1 MVCSFG
7 RPGEQHSFILR
18 PVNQVW
24 NQHSLEDTSAG
35 NLLLLDTQ
43 KPNGTRQTD
52 GQIRTADIDE
62 LDSGVYA
69 VLVSCHCSHTGEHI
83 FQCYVVNNFQ
93 NYFVICHALVSGKVM

>member
-1 MVCSFG
+1 MKVLVLKMVCSFG

-18 PVNQVW
+18 PINQVW
-24 NQHSLEDTSAG
+24 NQRPLEDTSAG

-52 GQIRTADIDE
+52 GQIKTADIDE
-62 LDSGVYA
+62 LDNGVYA

-83 FQCYVVNNFQ
+83 FQCCVVNNF
-93 NYFVICHALVSGKVM
+93 

>member
-1 MVCSFG
+1 M
-7 RPGEQHSFILR
+7 
-18 PVNQVW
+18 W
-24 NQHSLEDTSAG
+24 NQRPLEDTSAG

-52 GQIRTADIDE
+52 GQIKTADIDA

-83 FQCYVVNNFQ
+83 IQCNVVNNFQ
-93 NYFVICHALVSGKVM
+93 ISFVIRHALYSGKVM